1 MIRNMHT
8 ACKHFCNMKTLY
20 LRNVP
25 DDVVHRLERM
35 ARVDAMSV
43 SAVAIREL
51 AAASRQVDNAALFGS
66 FSDIHLPP
74 TDLII
79 DPGES
84 RSTR

>member
-1 MIRNMHT
+1 
-8 ACKHFCNMKTLY
+8 MKTLY

-35 ARVDAMSV
+35 ARADAMSV

-51 AAASRQVDNAALFGS
+51 AAASRQVENAALFGS
-66 FSDIHLPP
+66 LPDLHVPP

-79 DPGES
+79 DLDES